1 MRRQK
6 GRNGA
11 DKVRLRPVEIILWA
25 CFLGSYFSPF
35 SQIISLV
42 SVHPVI
48 DPRHEAQMG
57 PSRAKQQRQHP
68 PLLESVWGHTLLL
81 VKCVVFAALHVLPVN
96 PFDASVLRQFE
107 FGFRLHHFSQ
117 FPWDSE
123 KRTERLYRPALW
135 EQYAI
140 GPCPSVY
147 RVFQTV
153 SGLSTLQMVGRE
165 LSCTSGFCK
174 ILSGQHLH

>member
-1 MRRQK
+1 MFS
-6 GRNGA
+6 G
-11 DKVRLRPVEIILWA
+11 
-25 CFLGSYFSPF
+25 FLFLSL

-81 VKCVVFAALHVLPVN
+81 VKCVVFAALRVLPVN
-96 PFDASVLRQFE
+96 PSDASLLRQFRWLTVTS
-107 FGFRLHHFSQ
+107 FFLM
-117 FPWDSE
+117 
-123 KRTERLYRPALW
+123 RTERLYRPALW
-135 EQYAI
+135 ERYAI

-153 SGLSTLQMVGRE
+153 SSLSSLQTVSRE
-165 LSCTSGFCK
+165 LGCTSGFCK